1 MKNNTHRNFAMLFAA
16 ILAFSSCA
24 STKIA
29 KDPHAPYLGNWD
41 YAVEEF
47 PMDIDGT
54 LIILKTD
61 GVLKG
66 TLSNPM
72 GEGDLDKISIKE
84 NIMKAEIDADGNLVE
99 LEGTFTGNTYLGSL
113 LVMGAEYVMK
123 MEKQE

>member
-1 MKNNTHRNFAMLFAA
+1 MKNSTLRNFAMLFAA

-29 KDPHAPYLGNWD
+29 KDPHAPYLGNWN
-41 YAVEEF
+41 YVVEEF

-54 LIILKTD
+54 LIISKTD

-66 TLSNPM
+66 TLGNPM
-72 GEGDLDKISIKE
+72 GEGDLDKISIEE
-84 NIMKAEIDADGNLVE
+84 NIMKAEIEADGTLFE

-113 LVMGAEYVMK
+113 LVMGAEFVMK